1 MDSVQRAGDLQL
13 IRDSWRTLWSGGR
26 KQHRATGRGALIILT
41 DKPPLPGQGYPIY
54 WLTEAQLKAAG
65 DADAVRMMAKYDPR
79 KEIVVL
85 VDHGK
90 GGSSVYQVGKE
101 QFRCGLKDFEALG
114 VPFAVAVTADEV

>member
-1 MDSVQRAGDLQL
+1 MDPAQRGSDLQL

-26 KQHRATGRGALIILT
+26 KQYRVDGRGLLIILA
-41 DKPPLPGQGYPIY
+41 DKPPLPGQGYPIM
-54 WLTEAQLKAAG
+54 WLTEAQVRTAG
-65 DADAVRMMAKYDPR
+65 DVDAERMVGKYDPR

-101 QFRCGLKDFEALG
+101 QFTG
-114 VPFAVAVTADEV
+114 VG